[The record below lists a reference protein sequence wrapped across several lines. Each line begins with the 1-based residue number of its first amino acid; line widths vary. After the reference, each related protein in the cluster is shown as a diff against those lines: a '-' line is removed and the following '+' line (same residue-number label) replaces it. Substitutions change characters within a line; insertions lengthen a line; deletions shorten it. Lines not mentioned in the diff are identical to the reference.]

1 MKQRWQQLAARI
13 DALTLR
19 ERAIMFV
26 VLLVCCLALADA
38 LWLSPAQ
45 IAHKQVTLQFET
57 QGQEMQ
63 RLRDELKTLATPVDV
78 NQQTRDDIAAVQQ
91 EMDAINQ
98 GIQAIAPLA
107 QGGPAIEPT
116 LVQLLR
122 RQDGLT
128 LLGTATT
135 APPPTPAASS
145 AANLPLRQ
153 TLELRVAG
161 SYTDLT
167 GYIATLENALPTL
180 RWGALQLKATPH
192 QPELS
197 VELVLLGVPP

>member
-26 VLLVCCLALADA
+26 VLLVCCMALADA

-78 NQQTRDDIAAVQQ
+78 NQQTRDDMAAVQQ
-91 EMDAINQ
+91 EIDAINRD
-98 GIQAIAPLA
+98 IHAVAPLA

-128 LLGTATT
+128 LLGTATAAT
-135 APPPTPAASS
+135 PPTPAASGAS
-145 AANLPLRQ
+145 LPLRQ
-153 TLELRVAG
+153 ALELRVAG
-161 SYTDLT
+161 SYADLT
-167 GYIATLENALPTL
+167 RYIATLENALPTL
-180 RWGALQLKATPH
+180 RWGALQLKATPR
-192 QPELS
+192 QPELT